1 MQADLAAQVE
11 DDEEEKR
18 LWAGRGVGRGP
29 LWVEGGEKRGQV
41 SCILHFVALCIML
54 FCMLCCRLCCSV
66 VPAVAKGRREAQAGV
81 FCRCLFLHYIGL
93 FCGSFV

>member
-11 DDEEEKR
+11 DDEGEKR

-41 SCILHFVALCIML
+41 SCILLRCVSCCVA
-54 FCMLCCRLCCSV
+54 CCVAYCV
-66 VPAVAKGRREAQAGV
+66 AVWCPLWGKGGEKRR
-81 FCRCLFLHYIGL
+81 
-93 FCGSFV
+93 